1 MINEEDFNIIAYPTP
16 TICHGQA
23 LLDHIRRTTNML
35 TVSLFR
41 GTDENHERL
50 VKNVPQDPP
59 RPRRLIFFSVI
70 HEEGADPDVND
81 AKVLLYQE
89 IDDPS
94 HYWLRKETCNAET
107 GRTNYSETDSDDGLT
122 ALGGFET
129 SVRLML
135 DRLLTRRVTA

>member
-1 MINEEDFNIIAYPTP
+1 VKIIDQETNEEDYNIIVYPPLTRS
-16 TICHGQA
+16 IV
-23 LLDHIRRTTNML
+23 NML
-35 TVSLFR
+35 TVTLFR
-41 GTDENHERL
+41 GTDQNHQRL
-50 VKNVPQDPP
+50 IKNVPQDPP

-70 HEEGADPDVND
+70 HEEGDAPDVND

-94 HYWLRKETCNAET
+94 HYWLRKETGDTET
-107 GRTNYSETDSDDGLT
+107 DRTSYSETDVPDGLT